1 MLQEKVLAGKYKDY
15 AVIYDHI
22 RNIAGEDIYF
32 NNLAVKTLE
41 LADMSQGSIWEG
53 VSTKTAK
60 CAAGDDEK
68 EQRLISVEWR
78 NGDRSLLQINS
89 MTCKR
94 IMESMFGYV
103 PKEFMEEETVHRKK
117 SKKKSHTKVYVLG
130 FIIIVA
136 IVIAKYFFF

>member
-22 RNIAGEDIYF
+22 KNMAGDDIYF
-32 NNLAVKTLE
+32 NNLSVKTLE
-41 LADMSQGSIWEG
+41 LADMSKGSIWEG
-53 VSTKTAK
+53 VLTKTARS
-60 CAAGDDEK
+60 AAGDDGK

-89 MTCKR
+89 LTCKR

-103 PKEFMEEETVHRKK
+103 PKEFMEEETTHA
-117 SKKKSHTKVYVLG
+117 KKSHAKVYVLG
-130 FIIIVA
+130 LILIIA
-136 IVIAKYFFF
+136 IVIAKFFIL

>member
-15 AVIYDHI
+15 SVIYDHI
-22 RNIAGEDIYF
+22 KNIAGDDLYF
-32 NNLAVKTLE
+32 NNLTVKTLE
-41 LADMSQGSIWEG
+41 LADMSKGSIWEG
-53 VSTKTAK
+53 VLTKSARS
-60 CAAGDDEK
+60 AAGDDGK

-103 PKEFMEEETVHRKK
+103 PKEFMEDEPVRG
-117 SKKKSHTKVYVLG
+117 KKSHAKVYVFGVIL
-130 FIIIVA
+130 IIA
-136 IVIAKYFFF
+136 IVLVKFFIL

>member
-22 RNIAGEDIYF
+22 KNMAGDDIYF
-32 NNLAVKTLE
+32 NNLTVKTLE
-41 LADMSQGSIWEG
+41 LADMSKGSIWEG
-53 VSTKTAK
+53 VLTKTARS
-60 CAAGDDEK
+60 AAGDDGK

-103 PKEFMEEETVHRKK
+103 PKEFMEKETMRG
-117 SKKKSHTKVYVLG
+117 KKSHAKVYVFG
-130 FIIIVA
+130 FIVIIA
-136 IVIAKYFFF
+136 IVIAKVFFF

>member
-15 AVIYDHI
+15 SVIYDHI
-22 RNIAGEDIYF
+22 KNIAGDDLYF
-32 NNLAVKTLE
+32 NNLSVKTLE
-41 LADMSQGSIWEG
+41 LADMSKGSIWEG
-53 VSTKTAK
+53 VLTNTARS
-60 CAAGDDEK
+60 AAGDDGK

-103 PKEFMEEETVHRKK
+103 PKEFMEEEP
-117 SKKKSHTKVYVLG
+117 SGGKKSHAKVYVFGVILIIAIALVKF
-130 FIIIVA
+130 FI
-136 IVIAKYFFF
+136 F

>member
-15 AVIYDHI
+15 SVIYDHI
-22 RNIAGEDIYF
+22 KNTAGDDLYF
-32 NNLAVKTLE
+32 NNLTVKTLE
-41 LADMSQGSIWEG
+41 LADMSKGSIWEG
-53 VSTKTAK
+53 VLTKSARSS
-60 CAAGDDEK
+60 AGDDGK

-103 PKEFMEEETVHRKK
+103 PKEFMEDEPA
-117 SKKKSHTKVYVLG
+117 SGKKSHAKVYVFGVIL
-130 FIIIVA
+130 IIA
-136 IVIAKYFFF
+136 IVLVKFFIL

>member
-22 RNIAGEDIYF
+22 KNIAGDDIYF

-41 LADMSQGSIWEG
+41 LADMSKGSIWEG
-53 VSTKTAK
+53 VMTKTARS
-60 CAAGDDEK
+60 AAGDDGK

-103 PKEFMEEETVHRKK
+103 PKEFMEEEQ
-117 SKKKSHTKVYVLG
+117 SGGKKSHAKVYVFG
-130 FIIIVA
+130 IILIIA
-136 IVIAKYFFF
+136 IVVVKFFIL

>member
-15 AVIYDHI
+15 SVIYDHI
-22 RNIAGEDIYF
+22 KNIAGDDLYF
-32 NNLAVKTLE
+32 NNLTVKTLE
-41 LADMSQGSIWEG
+41 LADMSKGSIWEG
-53 VSTKTAK
+53 VLTKSARS
-60 CAAGDDEK
+60 AAGDDGK

-103 PKEFMEEETVHRKK
+103 PKEFMEDEPV
-117 SKKKSHTKVYVLG
+117 SGKKSHAK
-130 FIIIVA
+130 IIVFGVILIIA
-136 IVIAKYFFF
+136 IVLVKVFIL

>member
-22 RNIAGEDIYF
+22 KNIAGDDIYF

-41 LADMSQGSIWEG
+41 LADMSKGSIWEG
-53 VSTKTAK
+53 VLTKTARS
-60 CAAGDDEK
+60 AAGDDGK

-89 MTCKR
+89 LTCKR

-103 PKEFMEEETVHRKK
+103 PKEFMEEEP
-117 SKKKSHTKVYVLG
+117 SAGKKSHAKVYIFGVILIFAAIALVKF
-130 FIIIVA
+130 FIL
-136 IVIAKYFFF
+136 

>member
-22 RNIAGEDIYF
+22 KNMGGDDIYF
-32 NNLAVKTLE
+32 NNLTVKTLE
-41 LADMSQGSIWEG
+41 LADMSKGSIWEG
-53 VSTKTAK
+53 VLTKTARS
-60 CAAGDDEK
+60 AAGDDGK

-103 PKEFMEEETVHRKK
+103 PKEFMEEETIHE
-117 SKKKSHTKVYVLG
+117 KKSHAKVYVLG
-130 FIIIVA
+130 IILIVA
-136 IVIAKYFFF
+136 IVIVKVFFF

>member
-15 AVIYDHI
+15 SVIYDHI
-22 RNIAGEDIYF
+22 KNIAGDDLYF
-32 NNLAVKTLE
+32 NNLTVKTLE
-41 LADMSQGSIWEG
+41 LADMSKGSIWDG
-53 VSTKTAK
+53 VLTKSARS
-60 CAAGDDEK
+60 AAGDDGK

-103 PKEFMEEETVHRKK
+103 PKEFMEDEPVRG
-117 SKKKSHTKVYVLG
+117 KKSHAKVYVFGVIL
-130 FIIIVA
+130 IIA
-136 IVIAKYFFF
+136 IVLVKFFIL